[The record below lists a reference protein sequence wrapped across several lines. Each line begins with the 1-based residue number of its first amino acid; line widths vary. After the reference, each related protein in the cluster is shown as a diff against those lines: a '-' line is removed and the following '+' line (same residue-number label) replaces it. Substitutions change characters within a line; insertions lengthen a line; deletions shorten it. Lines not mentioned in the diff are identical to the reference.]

1 MKKDISNETV
11 FVLAIL
17 AILISILSVA
27 TVFFEVTG
35 IGSEQAEDSS
45 SKGTIKLEIKGEP
58 KETNSQGMVSLNIAN
73 NT

>member
-27 TVFFEVTG
+27 TVFFETTK
-35 IGSEQAEDSS
+35 IGTEQIEESS
-45 SKGTIKLEIKGEP
+45 SKGTIKLEIRGEP
-58 KETNSQGMVSLNIAN
+58 RETNSQGMVSLNIAD